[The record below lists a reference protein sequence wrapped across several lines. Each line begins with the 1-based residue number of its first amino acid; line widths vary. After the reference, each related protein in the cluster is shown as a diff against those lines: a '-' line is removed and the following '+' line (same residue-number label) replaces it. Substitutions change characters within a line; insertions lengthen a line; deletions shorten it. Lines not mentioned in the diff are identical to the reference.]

1 MEPPPSPVDKR
12 DDEEAVAID
21 SDILQVIKRK
31 KFDDVE
37 STWISRIEAVPRDF
51 GWFLEV
57 AREMRGAKANAQVS
71 DLLALLIDTLAA
83 ETSWEDAFDM
93 ISEGFSL
100 VPRQK
105 SIREKAIEVLRLR
118 YAHRPEL
125 EEVLGTF
132 GMEASEDPA
141 ATFADLRDWLRFE
154 IGAGFFLFGR
164 GLGRVVETNLA
175 LQKVKIKFEKA
186 TPLVVRRDEAR
197 KLLTWLPPDHFMM
210 KRLDDPEGVRRRALS
225 EPDRL
230 LRELLTLFPKPL
242 IASEIRE
249 CMTGIV
255 EGSQWSS
262 WWNRAKAHPQV
273 LTSRERKNA
282 FFWSESSEAADLS
295 ILSEFKTAPFEKKL
309 ELARRHAKRGGGV
322 KEEIVQRLVEEL
334 GRLAQGPAADALEIV
349 FLLEELE
356 GLPAATVSPIESILR
371 GPEAAKAIVEVRDR
385 RYREKIYADLPR
397 LRPDD
402 WPSVAREAFFD
413 EPDFRLMSF
422 LYELIREKGP
432 ERAPEK
438 LVADAVLSP
447 RKSPRGFVW
456 VVKNVLSRPEL
467 RDRAN
472 HSLVSKILDSLEG
485 PEFKELKAPLR
496 EQFENG
502 GVAFAVLEKSDR
514 EGVDLLLN
522 LIDSAAGLED
532 HRKTE
537 LRRAIFSKF
546 PDIRKRIDDDAVYVT
561 RESVEIRRREL
572 EQLLKVEIPQNTEAI
587 RIAREYGDLRE
598 NFEYHAARQKHELLN
613 SRAMQLHLDL
623 RKTRIIDPD
632 AVDVSRV
639 GIGARVRL
647 EPVGEGE
654 LRFATILGPWDSDP
668 DGGVFSYLSDFAK
681 SLLKRT
687 VGEVVL
693 IDGREFRIAE
703 IQPWQKEPATSE
715 ARDSGGLPEPLS

>member
-1 MEPPPSPVDKR
+1 M
-12 DDEEAVAID
+12 AID

-31 KFDDVE
+31 KFEDVE
-37 STWISRIEAVPRDF
+37 STWISRLASMPRNF
-51 GWFLEV
+51 NWFLEV

-71 DLLALLIDTLAA
+71 DLLALLIDTLASEKA
-83 ETSWEDAFDM
+83 WEDAFNM
-93 ISEGFSL
+93 IAESITL

-105 SIREKAIEVLRLR
+105 SIREKTIEVVRLR
-118 YAHRPEL
+118 YAHRVDL
-125 EEVLGTF
+125 EEILSTF
-132 GMEASEDPA
+132 GIETAEDLGA
-141 ATFADLRDWLRFE
+141 AFADLRDWLRFE
-154 IGAGFFLFGR
+154 IGAGYFLFGR

-197 KLLTWLPPDHFMM
+197 KLLTWLPPEHFMM
-210 KRLDDPEGVRRRALS
+210 KRLEDPEDIHRRALAGP
-225 EPDRL
+225 EEI
-230 LRELLTLFPKPL
+230 LRELLTLFPRPL
-242 IASEIRE
+242 TAAEIRE
-249 CMTGIV
+249 CMTGVV

-295 ILSEFKTAPFEKKL
+295 ILNEFKTATFEKKL
-309 ELARRHAKRGGGV
+309 ELARRHAKRGGAV
-322 KEEIVQRLVEEL
+322 KEEIVQRLLEEL

-356 GLPAATVSPIESILR
+356 GLPAAAVSPTESILK
-371 GPEAAKAIVEVRDR
+371 GPDAAKAIVQVRDR
-385 RYREKIYADLPR
+385 RYREKIYTDLPR

-402 WPSVAREAFFD
+402 WAAVAREAFFD

-422 LYELIREKGP
+422 LYELIREQGP
-432 ERAPEK
+432 ERASEK
-438 LVADAVLSP
+438 LVADAVFSP
-447 RKSPRGFVW
+447 RKSPRAFVW
-456 VVKNVLSRPEL
+456 VAKNVRARPEL
-467 RDRAN
+467 RDRGN

-496 EQFENG
+496 EQFEAG
-502 GVAFAVLEKSDR
+502 GIAFAVLEKSDR

-522 LIDSAAGLED
+522 LVDSAAGLED

-537 LRRAIFSKF
+537 LRRAIFSRF
-546 PDIRKRIDDDAVYVT
+546 PDIRKRVDDDAVYVT
-561 RESVEIRRREL
+561 RESLEMRRGEL

-623 RKTRIIDPD
+623 RKARIIDPQGID
-632 AVDVSRV
+632 AAHVS
-639 GIGARVRL
+639 IGTRVRL
-647 EPVGEGE
+647 EPVHGGEA
-654 LRFATILGPWDSDP
+654 RFATILGPWDSDP
-668 DGGVFSYLSDFAK
+668 DEGVFSYLSDFAK
-681 SLLKRT
+681 GLLKRAP
-687 VGEVVL
+687 GEVVT
-693 IDGREFRIAE
+693 IDSREYRIAE
-703 IQPWQKEPATSE
+703 IQPWLSQ
-715 ARDSGGLPEPLS
+715 PESSSVAEEGS

>member
-1 MEPPPSPVDKR
+1 MEPPPFPADER
-12 DDEEAVAID
+12 DDEEAVAIE

-31 KFDDVE
+31 KFEDVE
-37 STWISRIEAVPRDF
+37 STWISRLESVPRDYA
-51 GWFLEV
+51 WFLEV

-71 DLLALLIDTLAA
+71 DLLALLIDTLASEKA
-83 ETSWEDAFDM
+83 WEDAFDI
-93 ISEGFSL
+93 ISEGVAL

-105 SIREKAIEVLRLR
+105 SIKEKALEVMRLR
-118 YAHRPEL
+118 YAHRADL
-125 EEVLGTF
+125 EDILATF
-132 GMEASEDPA
+132 GVEATEDLA

-197 KLLTWLPPDHFMM
+197 KLLTWLPPEHFMM
-210 KRLDDPEGVRRRALS
+210 KRLEDPQGVHRRALS
-225 EPDRL
+225 EPEEI
-230 LRELLTLFPKPL
+230 LRELLTLFSPRAL
-242 IASEIRE
+242 TAAEIRE

-262 WWNRAKAHPQV
+262 WWNRAKSHPQV

-282 FFWSESSEAADLS
+282 FFWSASSEAADIS
-295 ILSEFKTAPFEKKL
+295 ILNEFKTATFEKKL
-309 ELARRHAKRGGGV
+309 ELARKHAKRGGAV

-356 GLPAATVSPIESILR
+356 GLPGAAVSPTESILR
-371 GPEAAKAIVEVRDR
+371 GPDAAKAIVQVRDR
-385 RYREKIYADLPR
+385 RYREKIYSDLSR

-402 WPSVAREAFFD
+402 WASVAREAFFE
-413 EPDFRLMSF
+413 EPDFRLMSL
-422 LYELIREKGP
+422 LYELIREQGP
-432 ERAPEK
+432 ERASEK
-438 LVADAVLSP
+438 LVADSVFSP
-447 RKSPRGFVW
+447 RKSPRAFVW
-456 VVKNVLSRPEL
+456 VAKNVLVRPEL
-467 RDRAN
+467 RDRGN

-496 EQFENG
+496 EQFESG

-514 EGVDLLLN
+514 EGVDLLLS
-522 LIDSAAGLED
+522 LVDSAAGLED

-546 PDIRKRIDDDAVYVT
+546 PDIRKRVDEDAVYVT
-561 RESVEIRRREL
+561 RESLESRRGEL

-613 SRAMQLHLDL
+613 SRAMQLHQEL
-623 RKTRIIDPD
+623 RKARIIDPD
-632 AVDVSRV
+632 GINATHVS
-639 GIGARVRL
+639 IGTRVRL
-647 EPVGEGE
+647 EPVQGGEA
-654 LRFATILGPWDSDP
+654 RFATILGPWDSDP
-668 DGGVFSYLSDFAK
+668 ERGVFSYLSEFAK
-681 SLLKRT
+681 GLLKRSP
-687 VGEVVL
+687 GEIVM
-693 IDGREFRIAE
+693 IDGQEYRIAE
-703 IQPWQKEPATSE
+703 IQPWLKQEPSAIFEERS
-715 ARDSGGLPEPLS
+715 PEPLS